1 MSRASSSPIAAP
13 HHPAYRAA
21 IVPTLEDTI
30 RLCLNRNLGLVLE
43 LKPIWGA
50 GLETARVVADPTTR
64 IDILGVGTFHLNY
77 QFALKRGI
85 NGLLATGARVAVATV
100 NAPET
105 ARRLLAMGAQGV
117 MTNTIGLLGQDQAA
131 GGKGPSTSPE
141 IADRLIY
148 IVRNGARVEIL
159 PHFRN
164 RAAGSI
170 VAKTDPSDLVTI
182 ADRAT
187 EARIT

>member
-1 MSRASSSPIAAP
+1 
-13 HHPAYRAA
+13 
-21 IVPTLEDTI
+21 
-30 RLCLNRNLGLVLE
+30 
-43 LKPIWGA
+43 
-50 GLETARVVADPTTR
+50 
-64 IDILGVGTFHLNY
+64 
-77 QFALKRGI
+77 
-85 NGLLATGARVAVATV
+85 
-100 NAPET
+100 
-105 ARRLLAMGAQGV
+105 MGAQGV

-141 IADRLIY
+141 IADRLID

>member
-1 MSRASSSPIAAP
+1 M
-13 HHPAYRAA
+13 
-21 IVPTLEDTI
+21 PTLEDTI
-30 RLCLNRNLGLVLE
+30 RLCLNRNLGLVQE

-50 GLETARVVADPTTR
+50 GLETARVVADPKAW
-64 IDILGVGTFHLNY
+64 IDMLGVGTFHLNY
-77 QFALKRGI
+77 QFTLKRGLDS
-85 NGLLATGARVAVATV
+85 LLATGAQVAVATV
-100 NAPET
+100 NDPEI

-141 IADRLIY
+141 IADRLID